1 MSRRSRAV
9 ISLWRARTAGTTSDR
24 AFAVYLLLML
34 ALVTMIPVGRA
45 VWLSAASPEGLALLS
60 DAAAPEVTSLVVAA
74 LWAGALFLGSTR
86 GPVVLP
92 PLLTHALAVSDLP
105 RFTAFRSPLLRSGA
119 IITTVCAVAAGVIA
133 TSLASHGLADVA
145 GVARFIVVGAIVGAI
160 STVLWLVGQAFPRAS
175 VGGALGIVAIGW
187 LGTIAP
193 SVLEYAPWGWAGP
206 SYPTEEAGPSF
217 VALAALV
224 LSLVALVP
232 TLMNRLGFD
241 ALTAQAAR
249 WDSATAHAT
258 GLDFSSA
265 MTIYQARPHAGRDI
279 RAVRPSSHLA
289 WTFVVRDAI
298 GALRT
303 PGRLIAGVLAL
314 VAAGALVV
322 TAFAPGMP
330 GWLLG
335 SVAGLVVFAG
345 LGPLT
350 EGIRHAASAVADF
363 PLYGIG
369 DERLIAQHTLFPL
382 AVTVIVIVG
391 TVAVCSA
398 LMGVGAGAPI
408 LSALVIGLMTIVAR
422 VNNALKGGLPAVL
435 LTPVPTAIGDP
446 MAAVRMLWALDAI
459 VLSAIGGASAVLLFE
474 APIFGL
480 SVGAAVIATGIS
492 RWRGRR

>member
-1 MSRRSRAV
+1 MSRRSRAAL
-9 ISLWRARTAGTTSDR
+9 SLWRARTAGTTIDR
-24 AFAVYLLLML
+24 AFALYLLLML

-45 VWLSAASPEGLALLS
+45 VWLSAASSEGFALLS
-60 DAAAPEVTSLVVAA
+60 DAAAPGVASLVVAA
-74 LWAGALFLGSTR
+74 LWAGALLLGTTR

-105 RFTAFRSPLLRSGA
+105 RFDAFRSPLLRSGV
-119 IITTVCAVAAGVIA
+119 IVTIVCAVAAAVIA
-133 TSLASHGLADVA
+133 TSLASHGLADMA
-145 GVARFIVVGAIVGAI
+145 GVARFIVVGAIVGVT
-160 STVLWLVGQAFPRAS
+160 STVLWLVGQVFPRAS
-175 VGGALGIVAIGW
+175 VGGALGIVTIGW
-187 LGTIAP
+187 IGTIAP
-193 SVLEYAPWGWAGP
+193 SVLEYAPWGWVGP
-206 SYPTEEAGPSF
+206 AYPTGEAGSSCI
-217 VALAALV
+217 ALAALA

-232 TLMNRLGFD
+232 TLMNRLGFV

-265 MTIYQARPHAGRDI
+265 MTIYQTRPHAARHL

-303 PGRLIAGVLAL
+303 PGRLIAGILAL
-314 VAAGALVV
+314 AAACTLVV

-335 SVAGLVVFAG
+335 CVAGLIVFAG

-369 DERLIAQHTLFPL
+369 DERLIAYHTLFPL
-382 AVTVIVIVG
+382 AVTVTVTVG
-391 TVAVCSA
+391 VVAVGSA
-398 LMGVGAGAPI
+398 IMGVGIGAPMVG
-408 LSALVIGLMTIVAR
+408 ALALGLMTIIAR
-422 VNNALKGGLPAVL
+422 VNNALKGGLPTVL
-435 LTPVPTAIGDP
+435 LTPVPTAAGDP
-446 MAAVRMLWALDAI
+446 MAAVRILWALDAI
-459 VLSAIGGASAVLLFE
+459 VLSALARASAVLLFE